1 MMMAGRL
8 ETNLE
13 EELKKDIEKPEF
25 MTKPQGEWSE
35 DEVKLAKEYEK
46 KLAQV
51 FAFVC
56 QLLKPWKKLKTYF
69 ANNSSQSFSVPI

>member
-1 MMMAGRL
+1 MAGRL
-8 ETNLE
+8 EANLE

-25 MTKPQGEWSE
+25 MSKPQGEWSE

-51 FAFVC
+51 FAFMFR
-56 QLLKPWKKLKTYF
+56 LLKPWRKLKKYF
-69 ANNSSQSFSVPI
+69 NHS

>member
-8 ETNLE
+8 EANLE

-25 MTKPQGEWSE
+25 MSKPQGEWSE

-46 KLAQV
+46 KVAQV
-51 FAFVC
+51 FAFMC
-56 QLLKPWKKLKTYF
+56 RSLKPWRKLKKYF
-69 ANNSSQSFSVPI
+69 NHS